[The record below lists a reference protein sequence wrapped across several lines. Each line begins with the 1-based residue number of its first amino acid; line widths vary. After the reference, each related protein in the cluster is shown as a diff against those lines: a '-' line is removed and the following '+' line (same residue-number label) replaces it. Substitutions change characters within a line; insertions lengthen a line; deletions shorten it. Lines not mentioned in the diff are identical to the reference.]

1 MAYTL
6 TDEQE
11 ARLEHHVRLGT
22 YPSKE
27 AALEEAFR
35 RFKKMLDKEAEQS
48 RPIGSGST
56 EK

>member
-6 TDEQE
+6 TPKQE
-11 ARLEHHVRLGT
+11 AILEHHVRLGS

-35 RFKKMLDKEAEQS
+35 RFKKMLDEEAKQS
-48 RPIGSGST
+48 RTHGNSSL